1 MRITKFIFCGLVI
14 FCFTLGNA
22 TAQESIG
29 DPDSESAPAE
39 VPAGWGDSTISVQD
53 NEETPSET
61 TEPAP
66 EAEDKEAE
74 LPIPKPAG
82 IGAAE
87 AQPELE
93 DGDKWHEMKFA
104 RLQGLNKVTARTS
117 EIKSDINAKT
127 KFGNLELIAEKC
139 MRGPENERAENT
151 VLLTVWD
158 EIPGQERKQI
168 FHGWMFSSS
177 PAISALEHPI
187 YDIILLGC
195 GEAPKPVVAPKEEV
209 KEVKKAKKPK
219 MEIEVR

>member
-53 NEETPSET
+53 NEETPSGT
-61 TEPAP
+61 TEPTPA
-66 EAEDKEAE
+66 AEDEEAE
-74 LPIPKPAG
+74 LPIPKPANS
-82 IGAAE
+82 ATNPEPAE
-87 AQPELE
+87 ELE

-158 EIPGQERKQI
+158 
-168 FHGWMFSSS
+168 
-177 PAISALEHPI
+177 
-187 YDIILLGC
+187 DIIRLRRS
-195 GEAPKPVVAPKEEV
+195 P
-209 KEVKKAKKPK
+209 
-219 MEIEVR
+219 